1 MDDLGSSG
9 DPERSGFAERLE
21 VELRRWEREGL
32 ITGEQALAIA
42 ARYGSS
48 GSERRSQRAHARL
61 VSILAIFG
69 AILVGLGIVLFFA
82 ANWDQI
88 PKAARL
94 AMIAFIVPAAYA
106 LSYWIRY
113 GRQYRR
119 VGTALLLLACII
131 YGAALHLVAQ
141 VYNFP
146 VNHPLLFT
154 LFFLGVIPMAY
165 LTRSLSVMVLAI
177 GVFLA
182 LIGFW
187 LGHAFARA
195 QYEESQIIYSFM
207 LYAVVGLALY
217 GLGRIK
223 MTSMATRQH
232 ARLFQLFGVVTA
244 LGSIYLLGSKSFYEG
259 FGSGDLIDPMASIG
273 LWIAFFTG
281 MAVVVAFMAGA
292 VARQRPQAK
301 PMDLISLE
309 AAAVAIVLAATGLSM
324 LIASHHDLLF
334 PVVFNV
340 LLLLSIVGLAVLGY
354 RRGEQAFVNV
364 ALAFFGIG
372 VITRYFEVSWGLVN
386 SAAIFVGAGLL
397 LLAGGYLLE
406 RTRRRVLQRMTA
418 QLEEP
423 L

>member
-9 DPERSGFAERLE
+9 DPERPGFVERLA
-21 VELRRWEREGL
+21 VELRHWEREGL

-42 ARYGSS
+42 SKYGSG
-48 GSERRSQRAHARL
+48 GSARRSQRAHARL
-61 VSILAIFG
+61 VSVLAVFG

-94 AMIAFIVPAAYA
+94 AMITVMVPAAYT

-113 GRQYRR
+113 RRRYRR
-119 VGTALLLLACII
+119 VGTALLLLGCII

-154 LFFLGVIPMAY
+154 LFFFGIIPMAY
-165 LTRSLSVMVLAI
+165 ITRSLSVMVLSI

-182 LIGFW
+182 MIGFW
-187 LGHAFARA
+187 LGHVFARA
-195 QYEESQIIYSFM
+195 YYAESQIIYSLI

-223 MTSMATRQH
+223 MTSAITRPY
-232 ARLFQLFGVVTA
+232 ARAFQLAGLITTLA
-244 LGSIYLLGSKSFYEG
+244 ATYLLGFRALYEKP
-259 FGSGDLIDPMASIG
+259 GSDGLIDPMASTG
-273 LWIAFFTG
+273 LWITFLAVIAV
-281 MAVVVAFMAGA
+281 AVVLMAGA
-292 VARQRPQAK
+292 LARQRPKAR
-301 PMDLISLE
+301 PMDLITIE
-309 AAAVAIVLAATGLSM
+309 AVSVVIALAAMSLPM
-324 LIASHHDLLF
+324 LIESHQDPLI

-340 LLLLSIVGLAVLGY
+340 VLLLSTVGLVALGY

-372 VITRYFEVSWGLVN
+372 VITRYFEVSWGLAH

-406 RTRRRVLQRMTA
+406 RARRRVLQHMTA
-418 QLEEP
+418 HP
-423 L
+423 DGP